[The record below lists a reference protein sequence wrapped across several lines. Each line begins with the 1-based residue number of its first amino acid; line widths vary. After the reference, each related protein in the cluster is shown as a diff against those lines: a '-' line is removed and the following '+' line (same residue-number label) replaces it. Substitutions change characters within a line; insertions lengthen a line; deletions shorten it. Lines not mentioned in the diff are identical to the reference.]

1 MFFQFV
7 AEHGQGSTN
16 CKNNIMNLRK
26 SIEKKEIIERTA
38 KSIKEDE
45 INIKEE
51 DVTHSYIY

>member
-1 MFFQFV
+1 
-7 AEHGQGSTN
+7 
-16 CKNNIMNLRK
+16 MNLRK